1 MKLQLDPNNYEAFPP
16 YNEWLDEQFLEQS
29 GSTLDILGYQ
39 PRPSF
44 VLFTMS
50 PDTYEAA
57 FSDFLQQRAEDIKE
71 TVFEAF
77 PMPIAYYFYRFEH
90 GYESELQRLHFLRDT
105 WEAVVD
111 VLHGLAV
118 AELRHRQFPMGEPLK
133 FKNLLSDS
141 VAQRL
146 ENIEEIAKQIIAG
159 GGSPEFQNILS
170 PTTLATMRDLNQ
182 SRNAFSHGAAQS
194 ETQALNW
201 INECLDDVLDV
212 LHDLKDLQNVHILR
226 YLGQTNA
233 TTLRCE
239 TFKGHSGAKTIKHF
253 PLTAQQI
260 ANSSLYFQQD
270 HLLAILK
277 TEVLSLRPI
286 IHFRDDAN
294 GHQTRLC
301 VLRKT
306 HGDGSSRTI
315 EYAVVGKAESHTV
328 SRSLFTAELTQIRNI
343 FGLGND

>member
-1 MKLQLDPNNYEAFPP
+1 MKLQLDSSNYDACPP
-16 YNEWLDEQFLEQS
+16 YNDWLDEQYSAAS
-29 GSTLDILGYQ
+29 GLLDILGYQ
-39 PRPSF
+39 PRPSR
-44 VLFTMS
+44 VLFVMS

-57 FSDFLQQRAEDIKE
+57 FSDFLLQREEDIRE
-71 TVFEAF
+71 TVLEAF
-77 PMPIAYYFYRFEH
+77 PSLIAYYFYRFEH
-90 GYESELQRLHFLRDT
+90 GYENELQRLHFLRDT

-111 VLHGLAV
+111 VLHALAV
-118 AELRHRQFPMGEPLK
+118 AELRHRKLPLSEPLK

-146 ENIEEIAKQIIAG
+146 ENIEEIAKQITAG
-159 GGSPEFQNILS
+159 GRRPEFQSILS

-194 ETQALNW
+194 EAQALNW

-212 LHDLKDLQNVHILR
+212 LHDLEDLQNVLFLR
-226 YLGQTNA
+226 YLNQPNA

-239 TFKGHSGAKTIKHF
+239 TFKGHSGAKTIKNF
-253 PLTAQQI
+253 PLNSKQI
-260 ANSSLYFQQD
+260 ADSSSYFQQD
-270 HLLAILK
+270 HLLVILGA
-277 TEVLSLRPI
+277 EILSLRPI

-306 HGDGSSRTI
+306 HGDAPNRTI

-328 SRSLFTAELTQIRNI
+328 SRSVFTAELTEIRHL
-343 FGLGND
+343 FGLGGD